1 MKLINHRYRI
11 LENLNTDSFGDIFE
25 VEDIFNETRCFLRL
39 FSVDF
44 TDNDLIEHYKKHFVH
59 YSTIRHPNLY
69 QNYKFDIVSNLD
81 GKKSSRKQFF
91 YTYEKQADQLIHYMD
106 LNRQEA
112 IEVLIEIAKAL
123 RYLHFRGYVYK
134 YLSFENIHIYKDEDN
149 RYKVKLV
156 DLASL
161 QLYKD
166 ILKQEKTQNQ
176 FIAPEIFWKE
186 IHNTQADIYS
196 LGIVFYFLYHRSSYK
211 NKIVDEHLRKNIK
224 NAVDKI
230 VAQMIRISVIDEIS
244 SVDEFIDL
252 LKSMLNIKVVFDDY
266 DYYNKLQLKAP
277 ILERFNEST
286 FFREV
291 VQDKFSRNSDY
302 NAVLIVG
309 DMGTGKTRVLDEAQ
323 MILKWEGYRVIR
335 VDCEEDRI
343 YNYDVFKSI
352 LVQIIEFGD
361 ISQELILK
369 YGSELVKLLPEYKN
383 LWNVPLAESL
393 SDTVEQLRIKNRLH
407 NFLREYSSV
416 HKIVI
421 ILDGIHKLNEDQMDL
436 LNYLM
441 MDKKENQYFIIASY
455 EHDSVLSNRVVS
467 WEEMN
472 RVYIKNLINFNY
484 DQASH
489 FVSSILGVGY
499 NPIELT
505 ANVMRDAHGN
515 LKLIKDIIKNLYD
528 KGYVYVNGH
537 NEWVIHDQYDEFDH
551 TSLMKVKSDF
561 EKEIQYIPY
570 GSMEILELIALFKEA
585 APLECIVSLVDLKAT
600 LSKQLLV
607 ELSNQSILKMKF
619 DDRGETYDYCSRS
632 LKRTLTDKIDKEKKE
647 SLHLRIAEYFE
658 KRIEQ
663 DKFQYM
669 ESIIHH
675 FSNANDKDKSVK
687 YCNVL
692 AVEMERQS
700 MYMQAVELYNRALGI
715 LHTQERTGE
724 IARHYYEI
732 SRIYDL
738 IGESELSKSI
748 VYKGMD
754 IAGEFNDKVVE
765 IKCMI
770 LLAKHFVKRRDVIRA
785 EQMLKEVILALETNQ
800 NVMLQYEAYHV
811 EIQLLLAENNLFEAR
826 ALYENIIEDA
836 PEAFKGI
843 LSNHL
848 GLIELKEG
856 NLGKA
861 LSDFEKAHLIFKEHP
876 FHDPIE
882 NMYPENNIGILY
894 SFYLDE
900 LKTGRK
906 HFMKTIEKT
915 EAKNLN
921 QATAMFVRN
930 LGETYLIEDRF
941 DLAFAAFSKALEIV
955 EKTMDSFA
963 RADICRL
970 LCLLYIKTEN
980 YQKASFYLKKL
991 ESEYEDYN
999 NNNFVNIDFYL
1010 IHIEYNLYVKDYDLA
1025 SQWCKRARNSEIIIE
1040 EKEEFIL
1047 RVLEYEVEVF
1057 RKQYFNYTANV
1068 DLRFVEVLVKTQTNM
1083 VEAKAVRSLIL
1094 RLATNLLN
1102 YKKYIDVHFLL
1113 KLDDDLSEIFDTP
1126 FLKMKHKILKGV
1138 LKDNR
1143 VAYFEELLVVE
1154 DKNLTQEDRWLIYK
1168 ILGDE
1173 HYDNYDYYQG
1183 IQCYFNSFH
1192 ILRNLAELLPKEN
1205 KENYIFCDEVKL
1217 DLKSKVNNIHRKL
1230 VGQSYKEKT
1239 VYTELEIRKADD
1251 FFDLSDYKNFVQNKS
1266 IQNSISEIYKS
1277 KHDVVL
1283 NSVNDLIRNLGKNE
1297 IINIQLILK
1306 YCTQILMGERGYIYI
1321 LDEDNHISEIVQ
1333 TNDNHDLP
1341 DLDRILK
1348 SSVNIND
1355 GLLVNTVYDSVRN
1368 FPFIDNQKGLL
1379 CIPITKND
1387 HTKERRREDDFEER
1401 NIEVKGYMYIDASE
1415 AFNNFTQ
1422 EPFMECMSLMN
1433 MLYFFVDNYNL
1444 KKVSTIDKLTNVY
1457 LRSYFEDLFSRTLH
1471 RSKVNSN
1478 SLAVVMLDID
1488 KFKAINDTYGHR
1500 KGDEI
1505 LTNMCQVIK
1514 SNIRDTDLIGRYG
1527 GEEFVLVFPNTNKE
1541 TAFVICEK
1549 IRLAVK
1555 NSNFLKDDRDV
1566 TISLG
1571 IATFPE
1577 LGLVEEE
1584 LIEKADQALYASKN
1598 SGRNRTTIWTPDLG
1612 ENQLRFDKLAGI
1624 LEGNISTDTRN
1635 VQAIVDIM
1643 TAVKSKANYDEKL
1656 ELILKTVSDVCEAQ
1670 KISLIKLESGKIMN
1684 VSTKVTGYEMI
1695 TDEMIIS
1702 DKMVQNFSKRSQAD
1716 YFINWNDISELDE
1729 KNVPDWKSM
1738 IISPLNYKD
1747 QNKGLLVVSVPIAT
1761 KEFSFN
1767 TTNFVNVISGVI
1779 ATIL

>member
-1 MKLINHRYRI
+1 MNLINHRYRI
-11 LENLNTDSFGDIFE
+11 LENITTDSFGDVFL
-25 VEDIFNETRCFLRL
+25 VEDIFRETLCYLRL

-44 TDNDLIEHYKKHFVH
+44 TQNDLIKHYKSNFVR
-59 YSTIRHPNLY
+59 YSTMVHPNLY
-69 QNYKFDIVSNLD
+69 QDYKFDIVTTLD
-81 GKKSSRKQFF
+81 GKKSLRRQFF
-91 YTYEKQADQLIHYMD
+91 YTYERPAESTVHYMD

-112 IEVLIEIAKAL
+112 IEVLIEICKAL

-134 YLSFENIHIYKDEDN
+134 YLSFENIHIYRNDEN
-149 RYKVKLV
+149 RLSIKLV

-161 QLYKD
+161 QLFKD

-186 IHNTQADIYS
+186 MHNIQADIYS
-196 LGIVFYFLYHRSSYK
+196 LGVVFYFLYHRSSY
-211 NKIVDEHLRKNIK
+211 NHKIVDENLRKNIK

-230 VAQMIRISVIDEIS
+230 VAQMIRISVIDEIN
-244 SVDEFIDL
+244 SVDEFLSI
-252 LKSMLNIKVVFDDY
+252 LKNMLNISIVYDDY
-266 DYYNKLQLKAP
+266 DYFNKLQLKAP
-277 ILERFNEST
+277 ILERFNETT
-286 FFREV
+286 FFNEV
-291 VQDKFSRNSDY
+291 VHEKFSRNSDY

-323 MILKWEGYRVIR
+323 TILKWEGYRVIR

-361 ISQELILK
+361 ISQELIIK
-369 YGSELVKLLPEYKN
+369 YGSELIKLLPEYKH
-383 LWNVPLAESL
+383 LWNVSPAESL
-393 SDTVEQLRIKNRLH
+393 SEPVEQLRIKNRLH
-407 NFLREYSSV
+407 NFLREYSSI
-416 HKIVI
+416 HRIVI
-421 ILDGIHKLNEDQMDL
+421 VLDGIHHLNDDQMDL

-455 EHDSVLSNRVVS
+455 ENDSVLSNRIAN
-467 WEEMN
+467 WEDMKKI
-472 RVYIKNLINFNY
+472 YIKHLINFNY

-505 ANVMRDAHGN
+505 AKVMRDAHGN
-515 LKLIKDIIKNLYD
+515 LKLIKDIIKSLFD
-528 KGYVYVNGH
+528 KGYIYVNSH
-537 NEWVIHDQYDEFDH
+537 NEWVLNDQYDEFDN
-551 TSLMKVKSDF
+551 SNIMKVRSDF

-570 GSMEILELIALFKEA
+570 GSMAILELIALFKEA
-585 APLECIVSLVDLKAT
+585 APLECIVNLIELKPSLT
-600 LSKQLLV
+600 KQLLN
-607 ELSNQSILKMKF
+607 ELSNQNILKMKF
-619 DDRGETYDYCSRS
+619 DDQGETYDYCSRS
-632 LKRTLTDKIDKEKKE
+632 LKRTLAEELEKGKKEK
-647 SLHLRIAEYFE
+647 LHIRIAEFFE
-658 KRIEQ
+658 NRIDQ

-669 ESIIHH
+669 ESLIHH
-675 FSNANDKDKSVK
+675 FSNGNDKNKSVK

-692 AVEMERQS
+692 AVEMERQN

-724 IARHYYEI
+724 IGRHYYEI

-738 IGESELSKSI
+738 IGESELSKNI

-754 IAGEFNDKVVE
+754 IAKEFGDKVVE
-765 IKCMI
+765 MKCMI
-770 LLAKHFVKRRDVIRA
+770 LLAKHFVKRRDIARA
-785 EQMLKEVILALETNQ
+785 DQMLKDLRLNLEESDVISLNYET
-800 NVMLQYEAYHV
+800 YHV
-811 EIQLLLAENNLFEAR
+811 EMQLLLAENNLFEAR
-826 ALYENIIEDA
+826 ALLDTILDEM
-836 PEAFKGI
+836 PKGYKSI
-843 LSNHL
+843 FLNHL
-848 GLIELKEG
+848 GTIELREG
-856 NLGKA
+856 NLGEALKA
-861 LSDFEKAHLIFKEHP
+861 FEASVNFLSQSTYHHLIESL
-876 FHDPIE
+876 
-882 NMYPENNIGILY
+882 YPQNNIGLLY

-900 LKTGRK
+900 IQKGRTYFSK
-906 HFMKTIEKT
+906 AIEMT
-915 EAKNLN
+915 ESKNLS
-921 QATAMFVRN
+921 QGTALFVRN

-941 DLAFAAFSKALEIV
+941 DLAFIAFSKALEIV
-955 EKTMDSFA
+955 EKTMDSFV
-963 RADICRL
+963 RADVCRM
-970 LCLLYIKTEN
+970 LCMLYIKTEN

-999 NNNFVNIDFYL
+999 NNAFVNVEFYL
-1010 IHIEYNLYVKDYDLA
+1010 IHIEYFLHVKDYDLA
-1025 SQWCKRARNSEIIIE
+1025 SQWCKRLRNSDVILE

-1057 RKQYFNYTANV
+1057 RKQYFNYTANI

-1094 RLATNLLN
+1094 RLATNLMN

-1113 KLDDDLSEIFDTP
+1113 KLDEDLTQIFDTP
-1126 FLKMKHKILKGV
+1126 FLAMKHKVLKGV
-1138 LKDNR
+1138 LKDDR
-1143 VAYFEELLVVE
+1143 ITYFNELLIRE
-1154 DKNLTQEDRWLIYK
+1154 EHQLTQEDKWLIYK

-1173 HYDNYDYYQG
+1173 HYDTYDYYHG

-1266 IQNSISEIYKS
+1266 IQNSISEIYEE
-1277 KHDVVL
+1277 KHGVVL
-1283 NSVNDLIRNLGKNE
+1283 NSVNDLIRNFGKNE
-1297 IINIQLILK
+1297 IRNIQLILK
-1306 YCTQILMGERGYIYI
+1306 YCTQILMGERGFIYI
-1321 LDEDNHISEIVQ
+1321 LDEDNRISEIVK
-1333 TNDNHDLP
+1333 TNDEHDLP
-1341 DLDRILK
+1341 DLDMILK
-1348 SSVNIND
+1348 SSVNINE
-1355 GLLVNTVYDSVRN
+1355 GLLVNMVYDSVRN

-1379 CIPITKND
+1379 CIPITKNE
-1387 HTKERRREDDFEER
+1387 HILEKRRENDLEEH

-1415 AFNNFTQ
+1415 AFNNFTI
-1422 EPFMECMSLMN
+1422 EPFTECLSLMN

-1471 RSKVNSN
+1471 RSKLNGN

-1514 SNIRDTDLIGRYG
+1514 NNIRDTDLIGRYG

-1541 TAFVICEK
+1541 TAYMICEK
-1549 IRLAVK
+1549 IRTAVK

-1571 IATFPE
+1571 ISTFPE

-1598 SGRNRTTIWTPDLG
+1598 SGRNRTTVWTPDLG

-1643 TAVKSKANYDEKL
+1643 NTVKSKTNYEEKL
-1656 ELILKTVSDVCEAQ
+1656 ELILKTISDVCEAQ

-1684 VSTKVTGYEMI
+1684 VSTKFTGEDI
-1695 TDEMIIS
+1695 ISNQMIIS
-1702 DKMVQNFSKRSQAD
+1702 EQMVKTFAKKESAE
-1716 YFINWNDISELDE
+1716 YFINWNDISELDD

-1738 IISPLNYKD
+1738 IISPLKYKD
-1747 QNKGLLVVSVPIAT
+1747 LNKGLLVVSVPIAT